1 MVVAFLLTRG
11 GGTISTADLMLLVA
25 VVVAAIGYAEGG
37 LLSKRMPG
45 WQVICWAV
53 IFALPV
59 TLPITIYSAI
69 EGPVHPGGA
78 ASLGFLYVSLISML
92 FGFFAWNRGMAT
104 AGIARA
110 SQVQLAQ
117 PLLTLGWAALFF
129 GEPISVAM
137 LAVAAG
143 VIVCVAT
150 TQRVRIGTAGRRPR
164 RSHEV
169 VASETGE
176 AAPELALRAHES

>member
-1 MVVAFLLTRG
+1 MVVAFLLSRG
-11 GGTISTADLMLLVA
+11 GGAISTDDLLLLAA
-25 VVVAAIGYAEGG
+25 VVVASIGYAESGR
-37 LLSKRMPG
+37 LSKTMPG

-59 TLPITIYSAI
+59 TLPIATYSAFD
-69 EGPVHPGGA
+69 GRFHPGGA
-78 ASLGFLYVSLISML
+78 ALLGFLYVSLVSML

-129 GEPISVAM
+129 GEPISVTM
-137 LAVAAG
+137 LGVAAG

-150 TQRVRIGTAGRRPR
+150 TQRVRIGTANRRTKGWQVDIDG
-164 RSHEV
+164 V
-169 VASETGE
+169 VDGS
-176 AAPELALRAHES
+176 PHELAHRSRPS